1 MKFDVIVNA
10 PMEPRI
16 FPITAVIGGIP
27 CIRFLT
33 WTIII
38 CRLKLLRSIAG
49 WEWDVTPQ
57 HDSPEGRV
65 QEVHPGDFVGVLS
78 KKSSSSPLK

>member
-27 CIRFLT
+27 CIGFLT

-49 WEWDVTPQ
+49 MGVGML
-57 HDSPEGRV
+57 HLSMILLRAGSRRFILVILLGCSLRSRV
-65 QEVHPGDFVGVLS
+65 VL
-78 KKSSSSPLK
+78 P